1 MIDVTFTKT
10 ESKTFPLTNEQ
21 AKGITE
27 KYIKE
32 VIIGPGCQV
41 LDNGHLRQIIENYHG
56 SDSWNDRKK
65 ATPLQIKA
73 NEFLQELYKE

>member
-1 MIDVTFTKT
+1 
-10 ESKTFPLTNEQ
+10 
-21 AKGITE
+21 
-27 KYIKE
+27 
-32 VIIGPGCQV
+32 V